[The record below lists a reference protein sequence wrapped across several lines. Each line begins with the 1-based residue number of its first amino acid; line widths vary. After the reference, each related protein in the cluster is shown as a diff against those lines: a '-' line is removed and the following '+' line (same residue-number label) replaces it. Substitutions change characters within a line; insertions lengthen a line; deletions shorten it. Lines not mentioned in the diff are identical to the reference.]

1 MGGGQQEKALNLLKS
16 TAEHGE
22 WLCLQ
27 NLHLVIAW
35 LPVLEKEFSAL
46 NGSHKFRLWLTT
58 EPHDAFPLV
67 LLEQSLKI
75 TFESPPGM
83 KKNLQRTYAAW
94 NPDFIA
100 KGSSARAQLL
110 FLLAWFH
117 ALLQERRTYIPQG
130 WTKFYEF
137 SFGDFRAGS
146 NVMELACQTSGGG
159 SSGIDWQTL
168 HGLMENAIY
177 GGRIDNPY
185 DLRVL
190 RCNLTEYFGQELL
203 SGQKSLM
210 RGVKLP
216 QSSQHADYLDIIDRF
231 PDLDA
236 PAMFGLPDNI
246 ERSMQRSL
254 SGQVIAQLKALSSSE
269 AEATTFDREKWR
281 AQLGPLLETWGK
293 LTTGFQLEG
302 TSSSSS
308 SGKNLQAMAP
318 ADAFVAQENEYA
330 LDLVQQVNSSLQ
342 ALKKVIYG
350 TGLLTP
356 AIQTVAIALLKG
368 AVPAEWSSQWEGSE
382 NVATWLRGLAMRKR
396 ALSEWQ
402 EAVGT
407 GQLLTKGLDLSDL
420 LHPGTFLNALRQ
432 QSAREQKCS
441 MDGMKL
447 LSCWERERLSGT
459 KVEWFELTRLLLQG
473 ASFEGG
479 TLLEAVSDA
488 QELVA
493 VPSCYVAFVRED
505 AQEMYE
511 KENCIKTPLYYATDR
526 ERMLVE
532 ISMPI
537 AAIRTGSDAED
548 VEPLTPIMRM
558 LDLEAG
564 IPRSCPGSTP
574 GKEYAA
580 TTTGVAPMFPST
592 VSANQVEPAVD
603 NAVQDMLMDRGDG
616 RLMDKSDDE
625 EPAPKDGG
633 DEPRGFKAKAASA
646 AQEVNGAVEQRP
658 GEVARSQSP
667 SVAPAVARRRSR
679 SRSADDIP
687 ISSTYHRVHSAEVA
701 EQEAKR
707 QEEQRLEAE
716 QRERDVREY
725 KASMQ
730 LA

>member
-1 MGGGQQEKALNLLKS
+1 M
-16 TAEHGE
+16 
-22 WLCLQ
+22 
-27 NLHLVIAW
+27 
-35 LPVLEKEFSAL
+35 
-46 NGSHKFRLWLTT
+46 WLTT

-94 NPDFIA
+94 NPAFVA
-100 KGSSARAQLL
+100 KGTPARAQLL
-110 FLLAWFH
+110 FLLAFFH

-146 NVMELACQTSGGG
+146 NVMELACQTTGSG
-159 SSGIDWQTL
+159 GIDWETL

-190 RCNLTEYFGQELL
+190 RCNLTEYFSHELL
-203 SGQKSLM
+203 SGHKSLT

-216 QSSQHADYLDIIDRF
+216 QSTQHGDYLDLIDRF
-231 PDLDA
+231 PDVDA

-269 AEATTFDREKWR
+269 AAATSFDREKWR
-281 AQLGPLLETWGK
+281 AQLVLARTASM
-293 LTTGFQLEG
+293 T
-302 TSSSSS
+302 
-308 SGKNLQAMAP
+308 P
-318 ADAFVAQENEYA
+318 ADAFVALENDYA
-330 LDLVQQVNSSLQ
+330 LELAQQVNSSLQ

-356 AIQTVAIALLKG
+356 AIQTVAKALLKG
-368 AVPAEWSSQWEGSE
+368 VVPTEWATQWEGNE
-382 NVATWLRGLAMRKR
+382 NVGTWLRGLAMRKR

-402 EAVGT
+402 EAVGS
-407 GQLLTKGLDLSDL
+407 GQLLSKGLDLSEL

-447 LSCWERERLSGT
+447 SRAGNES
-459 KVEWFELTRLLLQG
+459 WFELTRLLLQG

-532 ISMPI
+532 ISVPI
-537 AAIRTGSDAED
+537 AGDRARWVLA
-548 VEPLTPIMRM
+548 
-558 LDLEAG
+558 
-564 IPRSCPGSTP
+564 
-574 GKEYAA
+574 
-580 TTTGVAPMFPST
+580 GVALF
-592 VSANQVEPAVD
+592 
-603 NAVQDMLMDRGDG
+603 L
-616 RLMDKSDDE
+616 
-625 EPAPKDGG
+625 
-633 DEPRGFKAKAASA
+633 
-646 AQEVNGAVEQRP
+646 
-658 GEVARSQSP
+658 GE
-667 SVAPAVARRRSR
+667 
-679 SRSADDIP
+679 
-687 ISSTYHRVHSAEVA
+687 
-701 EQEAKR
+701 
-707 QEEQRLEAE
+707 
-716 QRERDVREY
+716 
-725 KASMQ
+725 
-730 LA
+730 

>member
-1 MGGGQQEKALNLLKS
+1 MS
-16 TAEHGE
+16 
-22 WLCLQ
+22 
-27 NLHLVIAW
+27 
-35 LPVLEKEFSAL
+35 
-46 NGSHKFRLWLTT
+46 
-58 EPHDAFPLV
+58 D
-67 LLEQSLKI
+67 
-75 TFESPPGM
+75 
-83 KKNLQRTYAAW
+83 QR
-94 NPDFIA
+94 
-100 KGSSARAQLL
+100 
-110 FLLAWFH
+110 
-117 ALLQERRTYIPQG
+117 
-130 WTKFYEF
+130 
-137 SFGDFRAGS
+137 
-146 NVMELACQTSGGG
+146 GG

-190 RCNLTEYFGQELL
+190 RCNLTEYFSQELL

-216 QSSQHADYLDIIDRF
+216 QSSQHADYLDVIDRF

-246 ERSMQRSL
+246 RRSMQRSL

-269 AEATTFDREKWR
+269 AEATTFDREVAR
-281 AQLGPLLETWGK
+281 AARSAAGDMGK

-302 TSSSSS
+302 ASSSSS
-308 SGKNLQAMAP
+308 PGKNLQAMAP

-330 LDLVQQVNSSLQ
+330 LDLVQEVNSSLQ

-382 NVATWLRGLAMRKR
+382 RGHLAAR
-396 ALSEWQ
+396 ACHAQACALQWQ

-407 GQLLTKGLDLSDL
+407 GQLLTKGLDLSEL

-459 KVEWFELTRLLLQG
+459 KIEWFELTRLLLQG

-537 AAIRTGSDAED
+537 AGDRARWVLA
-548 VEPLTPIMRM
+548 
-558 LDLEAG
+558 
-564 IPRSCPGSTP
+564 
-574 GKEYAA
+574 
-580 TTTGVAPMFPST
+580 GVALF
-592 VSANQVEPAVD
+592 
-603 NAVQDMLMDRGDG
+603 L
-616 RLMDKSDDE
+616 
-625 EPAPKDGG
+625 
-633 DEPRGFKAKAASA
+633 
-646 AQEVNGAVEQRP
+646 
-658 GEVARSQSP
+658 GE
-667 SVAPAVARRRSR
+667 
-679 SRSADDIP
+679 
-687 ISSTYHRVHSAEVA
+687 
-701 EQEAKR
+701 
-707 QEEQRLEAE
+707 
-716 QRERDVREY
+716 
-725 KASMQ
+725 
-730 LA
+730 